1 MLVLIHKTMKNIIYL
16 VCIILLNINYSYS
29 QDLSALYNESIKSVV
44 TLHTTEFK
52 YEGGQ
57 ISPSQSLGS
66 GVIINTNGL
75 IMTAAHVVEKANRIK
90 VKLHN
95 GNSYNGEIIRSIP
108 SADIALIK
116 IIEEVP
122 GLHAAEIN
130 EGYSDVKIGHQV
142 YVIGAPLG
150 IEKSLSSGYISGFL
164 KRNTMSNGSMAK
176 FIQTDAAINQG
187 NSGGPMFN
195 MEGKIIGI
203 VSYILSQSGGFDG
216 IGYVVDIRTAKE
228 LLLDDESH
236 FWSGFD
242 GYFLNEVL
250 SAVLNVPQKAGLL
263 IQRVS
268 QNTFAEEMG
277 LQGGFFQAKIIDHT
291 LWLGGDI
298 ILEILGSKCESS
310 HSLDAIKAEIEN
322 LESGDT
328 IVLKVLRRG
337 EVIELKK
344 QV

>member
-1 MLVLIHKTMKNIIYL
+1 
-16 VCIILLNINYSYS
+16 
-29 QDLSALYNESIKSVV
+29 
-44 TLHTTEFK
+44 
-52 YEGGQ
+52 
-57 ISPSQSLGS
+57 
-66 GVIINTNGL
+66 
-75 IMTAAHVVEKANRIK
+75 
-90 VKLHN
+90 
-95 GNSYNGEIIRSIP
+95 
-108 SADIALIK
+108 
-116 IIEEVP
+116 
-122 GLHAAEIN
+122 
-130 EGYSDVKIGHQV
+130 
-142 YVIGAPLG
+142 
-150 IEKSLSSGYISGFL
+150 
-164 KRNTMSNGSMAK
+164 MSNGNMAK
-176 FIQTDAAINQG
+176 FIQTDAAIDQG

-195 MEGKIIGI
+195 MQGKIIGI

-250 SAVLNVPQKAGLL
+250 SGVLNVPQKAGLL